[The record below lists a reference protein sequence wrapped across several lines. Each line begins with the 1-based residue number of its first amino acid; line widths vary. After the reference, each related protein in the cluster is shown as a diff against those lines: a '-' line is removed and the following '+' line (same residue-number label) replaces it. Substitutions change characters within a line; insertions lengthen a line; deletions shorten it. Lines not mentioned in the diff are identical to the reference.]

1 MSVKNLNSRFSDCGE
16 VKGDKITIHKCVIDK
31 AVKDSYKYADPCG
44 SADRESGKR
53 DVMEDLLYV
62 IKRARYIE
70 NERRTKKMFS

>member
-1 MSVKNLNSRFSDCGE
+1 MSVKNLNSQFFDCCE

-44 SADRESGKR
+44 SADRESGQR